1 MDVGQGWARDLE
13 ARDRDETETSGPETE
28 TRPRRLIICP
38 RRDEIETLI
47 IRDETETLNTSRDR
61 LETETSRPRRRDR
74 STAPPWHLTIC
85 HLNSEYCVYGNNR
98 VKLVVVVTH

>member
-1 MDVGQGWARDLE
+1 MGVVNSIIIIIIIQGWARDLE

-47 IRDETETLNTSRDR
+47 IRDETRPRPSIR
-61 LETETSRPRRRDR
+61 LETVSRPRRRDR
-74 STAPPWHLTIC
+74 DAEIDSATLAFDYL
-85 HLNSEYCVYGNNR
+85 SF
-98 VKLVVVVTH
+98 K